1 MSFSSRFR
9 LIFLMIWHL
18 RPSWELWI
26 RLPFLVVF
34 FIFLLEF
41 LCLGNSSIETFV
53 IGPLLGFFMM
63 LSAIFSFDEEISRD
77 IKDGTFDWLLS
88 QSVSSVSYL
97 WSKILSFSLI
107 VFCLCLII
115 WASWGPA
122 KAVSLFFLCVQS
134 ILLVSY
140 LSFSRHMY
148 DALIGEV
155 TLTLLVFPLC
165 VPSFLIVSEIWY
177 AEAPWWNGFI
187 ILGGI
192 TLLSFVFGTIAFEK
206 TRTLP
211 A

>member
-1 MSFSSRFR
+1 
-9 LIFLMIWHL
+9 
-18 RPSWELWI
+18 
-26 RLPFLVVF
+26 
-34 FIFLLEF
+34 
-41 LCLGNSSIETFV
+41 
-53 IGPLLGFFMM
+53 
-63 LSAIFSFDEEISRD
+63 
-77 IKDGTFDWLLS
+77 
-88 QSVSSVSYL
+88 
-97 WSKILSFSLI
+97 
-107 VFCLCLII
+107 LII
-115 WASWGPA
+115 WASWGPV
-122 KAVSLFFLCVQS
+122 KAVSLFFLCLQS

-140 LSFSRHMY
+140 LSFSRHTY

-192 TLLSFVFGTIAFEK
+192 TILSFVFGTIAFEK